1 MAKFSSSAIIGKPA
15 RWAYVEIGGERIGA
29 AGETMK
35 DPEKEVKDKLAEL
48 ETALQEESQQQIL
61 ATDKTSSLSSL
72 QSDRSENSKESIN
85 ADMQL
90 LGGFTLIGAS
100 LLMILNHAKI
110 STGLFTM
117 FGLGTSGAGFLFLP
131 LLIGVGLLFYDYKNK
146 LGWLMTGG
154 GLAAVIF
161 VLLSQ
166 LVIYFPQESILG
178 FILMFLPL
186 AIGGALIAKGS
197 GARRQVENKGQ

>member
-1 MAKFSSSAIIGKPA
+1 
-15 RWAYVEIGGERIGA
+15 
-29 AGETMK
+29 MK
-35 DPEKEVKDKLAEL
+35 DPEKEVKEKLAEL
-48 ETALQEESQQQIL
+48 ESALQEESQKAL
-61 ATDKTSSLSSL
+61 THPEKPTTLTSLPSGGAENDKVSL
-72 QSDRSENSKESIN
+72 N

-110 STGLFTM
+110 STGFLTM
-117 FGLGTSGAGFLFLP
+117 FGLGSSGAGFIFLP
-131 LLIGVGLLFYDYKNK
+131 FLVGVGLLFYDYKNK
-146 LGWLMTGG
+146 LGWFMTGG

-166 LVIYFPQESILG
+166 LIIYFPQESILG

-197 GARRQVENKGQ
+197 SARRRLESKGQ